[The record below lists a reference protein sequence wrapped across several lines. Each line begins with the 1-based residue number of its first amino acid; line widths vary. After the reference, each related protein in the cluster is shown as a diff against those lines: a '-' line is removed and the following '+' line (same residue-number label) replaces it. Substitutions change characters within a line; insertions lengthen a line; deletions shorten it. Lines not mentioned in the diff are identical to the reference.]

1 MSLLFVFNR
10 IGFILYTGYYK
21 HALKNP
27 IFDEII
33 KTLFNGARY
42 DNRVVSSLA
51 ILFIIIG
58 LLGLFAP
65 KHQTKM
71 LNIVAYFSIAIILF
85 LNIAN
90 IVYYGIYGNVFDE
103 NLLEFLHEDT
113 LTILKMSGEYPIFSS
128 FSLFLILSVLTSFI
142 YFKLQNAL
150 FNIFSVLFCS
160 SLFLSS
166 PLLGVI
172 ALVALSSSLLMRSN
186 FQILDSLL
194 DFPLLL
200 FVFFKTLYL
209 VKKRLY

>member
-1 MSLLFVFNR
+1 MYF
-10 IGFILYTGYYK
+10 
-21 HALKNP
+21 KNP
-27 IFDEII
+27 VFDEII

-58 LLGLFAP
+58 LLGLFIP

-128 FSLFLILSVLTSFI
+128 FHSF
-142 YFKLQNAL
+142 N
-150 FNIFSVLFCS
+150 
-160 SLFLSS
+160 
-166 PLLGVI
+166 P
-172 ALVALSSSLLMRSN
+172 
-186 FQILDSLL
+186 
-194 DFPLLL
+194 
-200 FVFFKTLYL
+200 
-209 VKKRLY
+209 